1 MKILR
6 GKGKPGEYEACTP
19 LLPLLRWVY
28 AANMESPAQ
37 PLQCRCT
44 YAERAQIATQS
55 TIEQC
60 TVCASPVQR
69 RTVLQPSPTES
80 LAKEETADKKE

>member
-44 YAERAQIATQS
+44 YGERAQIATQS
-55 TIEQC
+55 RC
-60 TVCASPVQR
+60 TVCAFPVQR

-80 LAKEETADKKE
+80 LAKEEMTGKKE